1 MAQELNQQFLNDL
14 VTARNR
20 AFETGTAT
28 AEGRMPL
35 TTMFSQAVENLPG
48 STVDLVE
55 DTVRPFLEPIETAKS
70 LFSLGKGIY
79 QLAMPYGFQIPGQQD
94 GPDEQSARAVGA
106 YFADRYGSLE
116 GAKRAFAEDPAGVL
130 ADASLIITGGS
141 SLAATAPGAVGRA
154 AQTVRRVAD
163 AADPLTMVTKAGNK
177 IVRAVPEVAKSG
189 LGMSTGAGRESID
202 QALQA
207 GREGGA
213 RQQAF
218 LENLRGEVPVESLA
232 SEASEALKDMTSKRN
247 QQFALNKEILQLGRR
262 EINME
267 PVTDAIAEIR
277 NTKEFQGVSELSQAA
292 QKKLAQIEKLV
303 DQWNSSPALH
313 NAQGLDILKRRID
326 AEYPTSIRPGDAGMV
341 VTQARNAVKKQIVE
355 QVPAYEPLMKAYETA
370 IELEQEM
377 QKALSLGK
385 KASADT
391 ILRKLQ
397 SVMRNNVNANFGS
410 RLNLVKELDDAG
422 DYLLLPKIAGQQM
435 NTLTPRGF
443 APQVLLGGAVGQS
456 ALNLDPT
463 AVLLAPLTSPR
474 VVGEATRAVGAAQKM
489 VNPVLQT
496 IANNPVARAFLN
508 NVSQQDILNVA
519 RAARPTGVLA
529 EEANQQQLNEEQ
541 MRLIRA
547 AESLRQ

>member
-79 QLAMPYGFQIPGQQD
+79 QLTTPGEQ
-94 GPDEQSARAVGA
+94 PDEQSARAVGA
-106 YFADRYGSLE
+106 YFSDRYGSLE

-130 ADASLIITGGS
+130 ADASLIITGGA
-141 SLAATAPGAVGRA
+141 SLAARAPGAVGRG

-267 PVTDAIAEIR
+267 PVTDAVAEIR

-303 DQWNSSPALH
+303 NQWNSSPALH

-377 QKALSLGK
+377 
-385 KASADT
+385 
-391 ILRKLQ
+391 
-397 SVMRNNVNANFGS
+397 
-410 RLNLVKELDDAG
+410 
-422 DYLLLPKIAGQQM
+422 
-435 NTLTPRGF
+435 
-443 APQVLLGGAVGQS
+443 
-456 ALNLDPT
+456 
-463 AVLLAPLTSPR
+463 
-474 VVGEATRAVGAAQKM
+474 
-489 VNPVLQT
+489 
-496 IANNPVARAFLN
+496 
-508 NVSQQDILNVA
+508 
-519 RAARPTGVLA
+519 
-529 EEANQQQLNEEQ
+529 
-541 MRLIRA
+541 
-547 AESLRQ
+547 